1 MKKSSTLFFAV
12 FLCGVISAN
21 VLGIASGREFGAI
34 NEYFINRY
42 LYADICGR
50 ELFLYLFYER
60 VPKFFLLLFLSIGIY
75 GTWIING
82 YICYLGFSTG
92 FLAVITIMN
101 YGIKGVLLMMGFF
114 LPQWIFYVPVIAI
127 WYLGLERYKG
137 IRTECVSVERRGND
151 PIRYLI
157 LFVIGAV
164 LFLLGIFMESYVN
177 PFLLQKISRVLK

>member
-60 VPKFFLLLFLSIGIY
+60 VPKIFLLLFLSIGI
-75 GTWIING
+75 
-82 YICYLGFSTG
+82 CYLGFSIG
-92 FLAVITIMN
+92 FLAVIAIMN

-127 WYLGLERYKG
+127 WYLGLKRYKG
-137 IRTECVSVERRGND
+137 IRTECVSADRRGND
-151 PIRYLI
+151 PIRYVI

-164 LFLLGIFMESYVN
+164 LLLLGIFMESYVN
-177 PFLLQKISRVLK
+177 PFLLQKIIRFLK

>member
-60 VPKFFLLLFLSIGIY
+60 VPKIFLLLFLSIGIY
-75 GTWIING
+75 GTF
-82 YICYLGFSTG
+82 ICYLGFSTG
-92 FLAVITIMN
+92 FLAVIAIMN

-127 WYLGLERYKG
+127 WYLGLKRYKG
-137 IRTECVSVERRGND
+137 IRTECVSADRRGND
-151 PIRYLI
+151 PIRYVI

-164 LFLLGIFMESYVN
+164 LLLLGIFMESYVN
-177 PFLLQKISRVLK
+177 PFLLQKIIRFLK